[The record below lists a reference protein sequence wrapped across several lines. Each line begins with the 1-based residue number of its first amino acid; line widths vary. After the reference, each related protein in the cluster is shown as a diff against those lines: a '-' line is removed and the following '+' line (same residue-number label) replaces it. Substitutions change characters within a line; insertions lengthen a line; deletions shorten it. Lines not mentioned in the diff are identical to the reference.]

1 MFGFLDP
8 FSIGIGERKDEIS
21 AEERKNTMGLFRF
34 VRRLLGSGNRISMG
48 HPENLRCC
56 PIAQP
61 QSLLAHLL
69 FPRWDWQAAHEA
81 NESSDHRLVT
91 TGFGGLNGLTL
102 FMLIEGM
109 GLHETCA
116 N

>member
-1 MFGFLDP
+1 MFGFLHP
-8 FSIGIGERKDEIS
+8 FSIGIGERKDKIS
-21 AEERKNTMGLFRF
+21 AEERKNSMGLFRF